1 MGSYNQTLTAFGI
14 IFLIVGLI
22 VWGIRIVA
30 VLAVIYLVAYLVI
43 STIKRRRHNSRKDIG
58 NKSNDSS
65 YYSGFDG

>member
-1 MGSYNQTLTAFGI
+1 MGSYDQTLTAFGI
-14 IFLIVGLI
+14 IFLIIGLI

-43 STIKRRRHNSRKDIG
+43 STIKRRRRNSRKDIG